1 MYGKSNSLNQK
12 KSGGAHS
19 LRPPRPLRPLR
30 PLRGQAIV
38 EFAIAL
44 PVLLMMLVGIMEVGR
59 MLFMYASVVNSSR
72 DAVRYA
78 SAYGKSDNGYSK
90 YSYCSGIVDVA
101 QKSGFF
107 LKNPVVSITYDSGP
121 STSSLGTCNLF
132 ANPWEDPDIVNTVDT
147 EDRVTVT
154 VSATYNPML
163 SLLPI
168 PARTFT
174 ATSSR
179 TILGIMKLD

>member
-1 MYGKSNSLNQK
+1 MYGKLKSRNQK
-12 KSGGAHS
+12 KSGG
-19 LRPPRPLRPLR
+19 LRA
-30 PLRGQAIV
+30 QAIV

-78 SAYGKSDNGYSK
+78 SAYGRSDDGYLK
-90 YSYCSGIVDVA
+90 YKYCAGIADVA
-101 QKSGFF
+101 RKSGFF
-107 LKNPVVSITYDSGP
+107 LQNPVITISYDTNQS
-121 STSSLGTCNLF
+121 STNPNGTAAGTCPVTTVGE
-132 ANPWEDPDIVNTVDT
+132 AGVNVDT
-147 EDRVTVT
+147 GDRVSVT
-154 VSATYNPML
+154 VSANYTPMV

-174 ATSSR
+174 AKSSR
-179 TILGIMKLD
+179 TILGILDLDN